1 MGAIQGSSV
10 QSVSL
15 DSVTANMTVTPSG
28 GSVAKG
34 QAQFNNAGLFT
45 TAAGA
50 VVYNNY
56 FAGED
61 GSGTNAGAS
70 VSGMWGASVSVAVV
84 WTPSGTGSNGSSYNI
99 AAVTLANSLTGNE
112 LIAVKWTA
120 GGVDYVVYDGVISS
134 LSGAGFT
141 VTFPAGQKTLPAT
154 GTTMVISTN
163 IDAAM
168 NFDGHYV
175 DQLIAT
181 STQISQIALYD
192 STPTLR
198 LAGIGITAI
207 GSVQSPDIP
216 AAGNYYGVA
225 YSSPTSLVAY
235 TIATARFYNL
245 TTTVAVAVAVAL
257 TN

>member
-1 MGAIQGSSV
+1 MGAIQGSSL
-10 QSVSL
+10 QTVSL

-45 TAAGA
+45 VAGGA
-50 VVYNNY
+50 SVYTNY
-56 FAGED
+56 FAGQD
-61 GSGTNAGAS
+61 GSGTNSGAA
-70 VSGMWGASVSVAVV
+70 VSGMWGASTSVAVV

-99 AAVTLANSLTGNE
+99 AAVTLANDLTGNE
-112 LIAVKWTA
+112 LVAVSWVA
-120 GGVDYVVYDGVISS
+120 GGVRYVVYDGVLSS
-134 LSGAGFT
+134 VSGSGFT

-154 GTTMVISTN
+154 GTTVLISTN
-163 IDAAM
+163 IDASVA
-168 NFDGHYV
+168 FDGHYV

-181 STQISQIALYD
+181 STQIGQINLYD

-198 LAGIGITAI
+198 YAGAGITAI

-216 AAGNYYGVA
+216 AAGNYFGVA
-225 YSSPTSLVAY
+225 YSSPTTLVAY

-245 TTTVAVAVAVAL
+245 STTLAVASAVAL